1 MKQIDIRFT
10 QEKDRKKA
18 EYQAAMITVLQDR
31 LPKRIAEKF
40 ADVQVRIRFSSSAGV
55 EVTGFKDKDE
65 KSKFMEYLE
74 ELWADDSLVEI

>member
-18 EYQAAMITVLQDR
+18 EYQAAMIAVLQDR

-40 ADVQVRIRFSSSAGV
+40 ADVQGRIRFSSSAGV

>member
-65 KSKFMEYLE
+65 KNKFMEYLE
-74 ELWADDSLVEI
+74 ELWADDSLVES

>member
-1 MKQIDIRFT
+1 
-10 QEKDRKKA
+10 
-18 EYQAAMITVLQDR
+18 MIAVLQDR

>member
-18 EYQAAMITVLQDR
+18 EYQAVMIAVLQDR

>member
-18 EYQAAMITVLQDR
+18 EYQAAMIAVLQDR

-40 ADVQVRIRFSSSAGV
+40 TDVHVRIRFSSSAGV

-65 KSKFMEYLE
+65 KNKFMEYLE
-74 ELWADDSLVEI
+74 ELWADDSLVES